1 MSLNS
6 ITTKSSFFVIMIYNY
21 SIKNNW
27 NMLVCSLHLFFAE
40 QYLKVARAYHR
51 NIKLQSV
58 VTEKMA
64 YFFCMHPLSKININ

>member
-1 MSLNS
+1 
-6 ITTKSSFFVIMIYNY
+6 
-21 SIKNNW
+21 
-27 NMLVCSLHLFFAE
+27 MLVCSLHLFFAE